1 MNFHFYGN
9 VVFGRFFAGAIRLD
23 LYLAIYCLSYPG
35 LRVEKNLLNFQ
46 RQVGGYGKSREVG

>member
-35 LRVEKNLLNFQ
+35 LRVGKNLLNFQ
-46 RQVGGYGKSREVG
+46 RQVGGYGKS